1 MSASPNP
8 TAAPTASTSRTLAPS
23 TSPQPQSTVITVP
36 KRIEPPAAASAKPKN
51 LFTNDGS
58 FLERFK
64 KNAVPTPDQEKKE
77 REEALAR
84 KKALEE
90 RFKRRGKRPSS
101 ASASTSPTDGATA
114 SPSPTDDTS
123 SSSSSK
129 RRRTEDGSGSGGG
142 ERPLTEYEKEVR
154 KLESRLLKDEG
165 SSLRPLMK

>member
-1 MSASPNP
+1 MSASPS
-8 TAAPTASTSRTLAPS
+8 TSAAPSGRSRSPAERTATA
-23 TSPQPQSTVITVP
+23 SPQPP
-36 KRIEPPAAASAKPKN
+36 HAPPAAASSSKRIEPAPAVAAKPKN

-64 KNAVPTPDQEKKE
+64 KNSVPTPDQEKKE

-101 ASASTSPTDGATA
+101 AASAPNQNGTA
-114 SPSPTDDTS
+114 SPDDTD
-123 SSSSSK
+123 SK
-129 RRRTEDGSGSGGG
+129 RLRLSTEHDNERR
-142 ERPLTEYEKEVR
+142 LTEYEKEVR
-154 KLESRLLKDEG
+154 KLESRHLKDQG

>member
-1 MSASPNP
+1 M
-8 TAAPTASTSRTLAPS
+8 
-23 TSPQPQSTVITVP
+23 SPQPQSTVITVP

-90 RFKRRGKRPSS
+90 RFKRRGKRPSA
-101 ASASTSPTDGATA
+101 ASASTSPPDGAT
-114 SPSPTDDTS
+114 SPSTAEDA
-123 SSSSSK
+123 SSK
-129 RRRTEDGSGSGGG
+129 RRRTEDGSGG